1 MDYTPKTESNV
12 AFMDPK
18 RAWSSVEDVP
28 PAEDEPSLADRI
40 LALGPLIATAK
51 AAKEHPRLF
60 DALLYVAFLALLTY
74 VVIEAQDQPG
84 VWPSS
89 APYES
94 SRLLQRRYGDK
105 FRTVDSI
112 EKLFDYLEGDLL
124 PIVYPLTWYNGDAI
138 AKADIGFA
146 GAGSNS
152 PDNFRIMGAVQ
163 VRQIRTQKATCPTT
177 YQREL
182 RNIVLACV
190 GEYSRYTQEEASFG
204 PLEKGI
210 PRYSF
215 TTNKENGE
223 NSYEGQFSTY
233 DGGGYVITLP
243 ADGAERT
250 RNLALAKLQQMR
262 ADRWIDRQTRAVFV
276 TINLFNP
283 STGYIT
289 AVRLILEHPAAGGLY
304 PSVSTRHVPL
314 GSLFADYAKLSTL
327 GPEIALTIAVVFYM
341 LWEFNQA
348 SMVSFVEYF
357 SHFWGIYDWLNFSLF
372 IVAYSFRWAA
382 YDRAKL
388 LTFPPANETFVNFE
402 TPAYHVAMWRNVL
415 ALNML
420 ICYLKLFKYL
430 KLIPSLEHLFRKIF
444 FTMTDLLYL
453 LLTFTFAFWGFSL
466 SHFLAYGMSSSEI
479 CL

>member
-1 MDYTPKTESNV
+1 M
-12 AFMDPK
+12 AK
-18 RAWSSVEDVP
+18 RAWSSGEDVV

-40 LALGPLIATAK
+40 LTLGPLIATAK

-84 VWPSS
+84 VWPSPV
-89 APYES
+89 PYES

-204 PLEKGI
+204 PLEKGM

-223 NSYEGQFSTY
+223 NSYSGQFSTY

-243 ADGAERT
+243 ADGAEET

-341 LWEFNQA
+341 FWEFNQA

-357 SHFWGIYDWLNFSLF
+357 SHFWGIYDRLNF
-372 IVAYSFRWAA
+372 
-382 YDRAKL
+382 
-388 LTFPPANETFVNFE
+388 FPVHRGPLVS
-402 TPAYHVAMWRNVL
+402 VGRL
-415 ALNML
+415 
-420 ICYLKLFKYL
+420 
-430 KLIPSLEHLFRKIF
+430 
-444 FTMTDLLYL
+444 
-453 LLTFTFAFWGFSL
+453 
-466 SHFLAYGMSSSEI
+466 
-479 CL
+479 